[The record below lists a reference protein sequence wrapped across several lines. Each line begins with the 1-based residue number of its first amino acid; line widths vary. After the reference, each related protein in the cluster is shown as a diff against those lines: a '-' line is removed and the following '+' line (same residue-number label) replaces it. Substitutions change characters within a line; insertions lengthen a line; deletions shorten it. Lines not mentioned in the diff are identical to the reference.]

1 MRIDGIV
8 MVFAM
13 IGSASAAASPQRWS
27 TQKAPVAPS
36 SYRIDVPGPDA
47 RAGTDVLRQ
56 VDQIDRDIRD
66 GRDGGQLSR
75 RDARRLRDENHVIG
89 ELADRYAVGGTSA
102 AEHRELETR
111 AAVMRDIVGQQ
122 RLRPKR

>member
-1 MRIDGIV
+1 M
-8 MVFAM
+8 
-13 IGSASAAASPQRWS
+13 
-27 TQKAPVAPS
+27 APS

-56 VDQIDRDIRD
+56 IDQIDRDIRD

-75 RDARRLRDENHVIG
+75 RDARRLRDENRVIG